1 MFLCKIL
8 YKQKVPRKHLVNQ
21 RNSNI
26 TPRKIE
32 NSTENIHYKKE
43 IKKVFNSGKI

>member
-1 MFLCKIL
+1 LSIK
-8 YKQKVPRKHLVNQ
+8 

-32 NSTENIHYKKE
+32 NSTENIDYKKE
-43 IKKVFNSGKI
+43 IKKALNSGKI